1 MALRTFTDRRRL
13 RDGIRNADLDF
24 NFSELEEANVKP
36 DEPIAIGYGAITAGV
51 LTASSSNI
59 TSIVTGAV
67 APYAQFDF
75 VTVDTNPSADTI
87 YTAAIVGVGAFAAP
101 LVAGSVTRLTSTK
114 IRLTVLQSNITTT
127 VAANCTFSFILYK
140 LPV

>member
-51 LTASSSNI
+51 LTESSSNI
-59 TSIVTGAV
+59 TSIVAV